1 MQQLVHQNNLKG
13 PLISY
18 LRRLC
23 WVAWLCG
30 SNGYSHGPPRQ
41 PGTESSNITVLG
53 CPHCPCSPYY
63 CQQCVVTSHWFQL
76 ANTNKR
82 RPLLQY
88 SMSSYQIVKFWIQNY
103 DSSNQTFFC
112 VFKWVVC
119 IIYYLCNQIVMI
131 VLYEF

>member
-23 WVAWLCG
+23 WVVWACG

-76 ANTNKR
+76 TNKGHHFFTVQC
-82 RPLLQY
+82 LLT
-88 SMSSYQIVKFWIQNY
+88 SDCEFKITIQA
-103 DSSNQTFFC
+103 TKHFC
-112 VFKWVVC
+112 VFKWIVC
-119 IIYYLCNQIVMI
+119 IIYYLCTEHQIVMI
-131 VLYEF
+131 VLYKF